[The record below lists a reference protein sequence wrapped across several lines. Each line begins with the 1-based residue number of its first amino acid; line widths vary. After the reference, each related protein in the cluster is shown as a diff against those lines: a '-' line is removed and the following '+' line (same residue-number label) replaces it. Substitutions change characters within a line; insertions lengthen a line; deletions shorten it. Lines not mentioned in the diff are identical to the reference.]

1 MKRLLIALCA
11 LLALTGCSAWGG
23 GENASP
29 SSLADRPVA
38 VVEGSSSSSDL
49 EIHDPWGIALTVKDV
64 TPTGLTIICTQSG
77 GDGVAELQSGQ
88 YYRLEELH
96 GDHWHECGIVFEGD
110 ASFTMEAWIIP
121 MNDSVEWNVDWEWL
135 YGQLSPG
142 TYRIVK
148 EIMNF
153 RGTGDYDKAEYYAE
167 FTIG

>member
-1 MKRLLIALCA
+1 
-11 LLALTGCSAWGG
+11 
-23 GENASP
+23 
-29 SSLADRPVA
+29 
-38 VVEGSSSSSDL
+38 
-49 EIHDPWGIALTVKDV
+49 
-64 TPTGLTIICTQSG
+64 
-77 GDGVAELQSGQ
+77 
-88 YYRLEELH
+88 
-96 GDHWHECGIVFEGD
+96 
-110 ASFTMEAWIIP
+110 MEAWIIP